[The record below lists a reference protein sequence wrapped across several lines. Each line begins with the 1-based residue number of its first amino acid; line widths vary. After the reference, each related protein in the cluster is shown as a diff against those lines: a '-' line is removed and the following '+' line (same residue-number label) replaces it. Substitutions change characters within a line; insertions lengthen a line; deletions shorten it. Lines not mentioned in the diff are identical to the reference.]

1 MVASILR
8 ITRTGA
14 DIDGPYPMPGTVHA
28 LHVTESLCCHD
39 PSVRLLSLF
48 TGEKMNRRSLSA
60 LPQIRRD
67 NKCTRH
73 CESRERSVVREV
85 LVSEHLYWL

>member
-28 LHVTESLCCHD
+28 LHVIESLYCHD
-39 PSVRLLSLF
+39 TSVRLLSLF
-48 TGEKMNRRSLSA
+48 TGEKTNSRSLSA
-60 LPQIRRD
+60 LPQICRD
-67 NKCTRH
+67 NMCTRH
-73 CESRERSVVREV
+73 CESREKSVVREV